1 MQLEEAKDK
10 FIQAWGTLGSNWGVN
25 RTMAQIHALLLVAPA
40 ALTTEE
46 IREELK
52 ISSGNANMNLRALM
66 DWGLVYKELK
76 PGERKEYF
84 VAEKEMWIVVKNII
98 IQRKKRELEP
108 MLKALDELSDVE
120 ITDEKSEEFVNVIK
134 EVKMFAGKADSTLDS
149 LTKSDANWLMGT
161 FMKMIK

>member
-1 MQLEEAKDK
+1 MQFEEAKEQ

-25 RTMAQIHALLLVAPA
+25 RTMAQIHALLLMSPE
-40 ALTTEE
+40 ALTTED
-46 IREELK
+46 IRAELD

-66 DWGLVYKELK
+66 DWGLVHKKLK

-84 VAEKEMWIVVKNII
+84 VAEKDMWEVVKNII

-108 MLKALDELSDVE
+108 MLKALDELQDVE
-120 ITDEKSEEFVNVIK
+120 VTDEKSEEFARIIT
-134 EVKMFAGKADSTLDS
+134 EVKMFAGKANATLDS
-149 LTKSDANWLMGT
+149 LTKSDSNWFVGT

>member
-1 MQLEEAKDK
+1 MQFEDAKER

-25 RTMAQIHALLLVAPA
+25 RTMAQIHALLLVASE
-40 ALTTEE
+40 ALTTED
-46 IREELK
+46 IRKELD

-66 DWGLVYKELK
+66 DWGLVHKKLK

-84 VAEKEMWIVVKNII
+84 VAEKEMWEVVKNII

-108 MLKALDELSDVE
+108 MLRVLEELQDIEV
-120 ITDEKSEEFVNVIK
+120 TDEKSEEFAKMIK
-134 EVKMFAGKADSTLDS
+134 EVKLFAGKADTTLDS
-149 LTKSDANWLMGT
+149 LTKSDSSWLVGT

>member
-1 MQLEEAKDK
+1 MQFEDAKER

-25 RTMAQIHALLLVAPA
+25 RTMAQIHALLLVAPE
-40 ALTTEE
+40 ALTTED
-46 IREELK
+46 IRKELD

-66 DWGLVYKELK
+66 DWGLVHKKLK

-84 VAEKEMWIVVKNII
+84 VAEKEMWEVVKNII

-108 MLKALDELSDVE
+108 MLRVLEELQDIEV
-120 ITDEKSEEFVNVIK
+120 TDEKSEEFAKVIK
-134 EVKMFAGKADSTLDS
+134 EVKLFAGKADTTLDS
-149 LTKSDANWLMGT
+149 LTKSDSSWLVGT

>member
-1 MQLEEAKDK
+1 MQFEDAKER

-25 RTMAQIHALLLVAPA
+25 RTMAQIHALLLVAPD
-40 ALTTEE
+40 ALTTED
-46 IREELK
+46 IRKELD

-66 DWGLVYKELK
+66 DWGLVHKKLK

-84 VAEKEMWIVVKNII
+84 VAEKEMWEVVKNII

-108 MLKALDELSDVE
+108 MLRVLEELQDIEV
-120 ITDEKSEEFVNVIK
+120 TDEKSEEFAKVIE
-134 EVKMFAGKADSTLDS
+134 EVKLFAGKADTTLDS
-149 LTKSDANWLMGT
+149 LTKSDSSWLVGT

>member
-1 MQLEEAKDK
+1 MQFEDAKER

-25 RTMAQIHALLLVAPA
+25 RTMAQIHALLLVAPD
-40 ALTTEE
+40 ALTTED
-46 IREELK
+46 IRKELD

-66 DWGLVYKELK
+66 DWGLVHKKLK

-84 VAEKEMWIVVKNII
+84 VAEKEMWEVVKNII

-108 MLKALDELSDVE
+108 MLRVLEELQDIEV
-120 ITDEKSEEFVNVIK
+120 TDEKSEEFAKVIK
-134 EVKMFAGKADSTLDS
+134 EVKLFAGKADTTLDS
-149 LTKSDANWLMGT
+149 LTKSDSSWLVGT